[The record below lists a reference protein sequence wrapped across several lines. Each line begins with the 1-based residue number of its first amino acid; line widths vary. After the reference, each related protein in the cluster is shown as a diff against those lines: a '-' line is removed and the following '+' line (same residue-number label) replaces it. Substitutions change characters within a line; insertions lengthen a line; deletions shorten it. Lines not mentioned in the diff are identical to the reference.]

1 MKAFGWTTWERYLSS
16 AKVQTRTGA
25 ASICLKPWDQIL
37 PEEGVAERMAD
48 AKTLWRTWERYLPLE
63 AAEAAHLLAELNMER
78 PERAPV

>member
-1 MKAFGWTTWERYLSS
+1 MKAVGWTTWERDLPS

-48 AKTLWRTWERYLPLE
+48 AKNTLEDMGEISTLGSS
-63 AAEAAHLLAELNMER
+63 
-78 PERAPV
+78 